1 MTRTASAAT
10 RTSHRSSGASTRLCI
25 IVLGYIVKGPLAGFA
40 WHHLQYVMGLTKLG
54 HEAYFVEDSGDSPRC
69 CYDPSRN
76 VTDYDPTYGLKFA
89 TRAFD
94 QVGLGNRW
102 AYYDAHTSQWHGP
115 CADQML
121 RICARADLLLN
132 LGNTNSMRPWL
143 TGIPVR
149 ALVDTDP
156 GFTQIRILTEPERR
170 QRASQHTTFFSFG
183 ENVGLEQCTV
193 PQDGFPW
200 KPTRQPVVL
209 DAWSVTPGPAQGKF
223 TTVMQWDSYAPRV
236 YEGHHYG
243 MKSDS
248 FGPYIDL
255 PEKAG
260 PIFELALG
268 GNTAPRMVLRTK
280 GWTLCNPI
288 EQTREPWLYQYY
300 IRQSKGEFSVAKH
313 GYVTTRSG
321 WFSERSACYLASG
334 RPVVVQ
340 ETGFSDC
347 LQTGLGIVPFRTP
360 EEALAAIEEVNARYE
375 CHCRAAREIAAEY
388 FGSDKV
394 LSRLLAQ
401 AMIASD

>member
-1 MTRTASAAT
+1 MIRKAGAT
-10 RTSHRSSGASTRLCI
+10 TSTSNLSSGASNRLRI
-25 IVLGYIVKGPLAGFA
+25 VVLGYIVKGPLAGFA

-54 HEAYFVEDSGDSPRC
+54 HEAYFVEDSGDSPWC

-76 VTDYDPTYGLKFA
+76 VTDSDPTYGLKFA
-89 TRAFD
+89 TRTFD

-132 LGNTNSMRPWL
+132 LGNTNPMRPWL
-143 TGIPVR
+143 TEIAVR

-170 QRASQHTTFFSFG
+170 HRASRHTTFFSFG
-183 ENVGLEQCTV
+183 ENLGLEQCTI

-209 DAWSVTPGPAQGKF
+209 DAWPVTPGPTQGKF
-223 TTVMQWDSYAPRV
+223 TTVMQWDSYSPLV
-236 YEGHHYG
+236 YDGHHYG

-255 PEKAG
+255 PERAG
-260 PIFELALG
+260 PIFELALRG
-268 GNTAPRMVLRTK
+268 KTAPRAALRTK
-280 GWTLCNPI
+280 GWALCDPI
-288 EQTREPWLYQYY
+288 EQTREPGIYQHY

-334 RPVVVQ
+334 RPVVMH
-340 ETGFSDC
+340 ETGYSDW
-347 LQTGLGIVPFRTP
+347 LQTGLGIVPFGTP
-360 EEALAAIEEVNARYE
+360 EEALAAIEEINARYQF
-375 CHCRAAREIAAEY
+375 HCRAAREIAEEY
-388 FGSDKV
+388 FDSDKV
-394 LSRLLAQ
+394 LSWLVEK
-401 AMIASD
+401 AMIDSV